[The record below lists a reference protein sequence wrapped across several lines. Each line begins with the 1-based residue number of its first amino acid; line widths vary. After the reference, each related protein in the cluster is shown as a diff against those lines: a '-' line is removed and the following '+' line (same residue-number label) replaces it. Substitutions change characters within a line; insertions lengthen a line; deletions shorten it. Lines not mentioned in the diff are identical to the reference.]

1 MAPDHPFYSIY
12 ESNLEI
18 LDFKM
23 AGMVFYFDVNP
34 FLTIR
39 NKEYDKKIR
48 LTFFCTVYGLTMGNL
63 FTHRRNCFWVVD
75 VNTKG
80 RNIKCLLYLFVLY
93 LPMNKPLVHRGAM
106 NPLEKC

>member
-23 AGMVFYFDVNP
+23 AGMVFYFDVNA

-39 NKEYDKKIR
+39 NKEYDKK
-48 LTFFCTVYGLTMGNL
+48 
-63 FTHRRNCFWVVD
+63 
-75 VNTKG
+75 
-80 RNIKCLLYLFVLY
+80 FV
-93 LPMNKPLVHRGAM
+93 
-106 NPLEKC
+106 